1 MDEMRATVRE
11 ANPNMRSMELC
22 KKLGVMWNDLPEV
35 FSRVVPLG
43 LQRLSVSFLL
53 IPTRLGVAGLHLLA
67 LAGCICLLPTRCASQ
82 DTKKKYEDQAAKAQ
96 EDYKVALEEYK
107 KEYPEQDIRR
117 PPSLKMRTN
126 AWVMFVRKVG
136 VLNGAA
142 FTHFCPVAQ
151 HTLALT
157 CSLSKQDLHLTL
169 RSLNLADP
177 AA

>member
-1 MDEMRATVRE
+1 MERSARGFFPSRAVGTAAIVGFVLVDPDKTGCRR
-11 ANPNMRSMELC
+11 ASFSLLAVSLALLLC
-22 KKLGVMWNDLPEV
+22 RWLM
-35 FSRVVPLG
+35 
-43 LQRLSVSFLL
+43 Q
-53 IPTRLGVAGLHLLA
+53 HLLA